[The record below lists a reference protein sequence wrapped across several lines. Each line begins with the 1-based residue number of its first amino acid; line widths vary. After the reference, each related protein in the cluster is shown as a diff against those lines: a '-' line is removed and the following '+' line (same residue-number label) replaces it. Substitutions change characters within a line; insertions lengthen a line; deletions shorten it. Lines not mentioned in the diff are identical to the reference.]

1 MMKMSQEKI
10 DHMAEF
16 LENVSQAQK
25 NLEKMLVELVPDNYL
40 KPVRHLNNA
49 QIEVLKAFHSL
60 LETRIEGLEYIDKEI
75 EKKSK
80 KKVVRKEKVEV
91 E

>member
-1 MMKMSQEKI
+1 MSKKEI
-10 DHMAEF
+10 DHMADVF
-16 LENVSQAQK
+16 NNLAQAQK
-25 NLEKMLVELVPDNYL
+25 NMEKVFVEVLPDSYL
-40 KPVRHLNNA
+40 RPVRHLNNA
-49 QIEVLKAFHSL
+49 QMEVLRAINSL
-60 LETRIEGLEYIDKEI
+60 IENRIEGLEYIGKEI

>member
-1 MMKMSQEKI
+1 MKLSKKEI

-16 LENVSQAQK
+16 FNNLSQAQK
-25 NLEKMLVELVPDNYL
+25 NLEKMIVELVPDSYL

>member
-1 MMKMSQEKI
+1 MSKKEI
-10 DHMAEF
+10 DRMSEVFNNLA
-16 LENVSQAQK
+16 QAQK
-25 NLEKMLVELVPDNYL
+25 NMEKVFVEVLPKSYL

-49 QIEVLKAFHSL
+49 QMEVLKAIKSL
-60 LETRIEGLEYIDKEI
+60 IENRIQGLENIDKEI

-80 KKVVRKEKVEV
+80 KKVVLKEKVEV

>member
-1 MMKMSQEKI
+1 MSKKEI
-10 DHMAEF
+10 DRMSEVFNNLA
-16 LENVSQAQK
+16 QAQK
-25 NLEKMLVELVPDNYL
+25 NMEKVFVEVLPESYL

-49 QIEVLKAFHSL
+49 QMEVLKAINSL
-60 LETRIEGLEYIDKEI
+60 IENRIQGLEIIDKEI

-80 KKVVRKEKVEV
+80 KKVVLKEKVEV